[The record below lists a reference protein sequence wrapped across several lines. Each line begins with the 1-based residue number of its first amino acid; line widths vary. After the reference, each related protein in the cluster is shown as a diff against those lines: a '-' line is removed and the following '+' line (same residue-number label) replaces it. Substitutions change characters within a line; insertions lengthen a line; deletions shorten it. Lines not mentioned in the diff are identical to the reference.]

1 MLKWLDMQYL
11 EINCACTD
19 WTIGILNRLFIGYFW
34 TGTQAQSFKCYFKP
48 YITFQILRKWHDWNN
63 VLPDLTDGLKT
74 SLIFPKG
81 IFPSMSSMKSTGSIL
96 HAAFCRCSGI
106 SEQHTYLR
114 CSSTARCQVRIR
126 PTPVSYPAI
135 SPSYTVC
142 VSETLKD
149 LLHHSLYELRLIK
162 TLR

>member
-19 WTIGILNRLFIGYFW
+19 WTIGILNWLCIGYFE
-34 TGTQAQSFKCYFKP
+34 QAQSFKCYFKP
-48 YITFQILRKWHDWNN
+48 YITFQILRKRHYWNN
-63 VLPDLTDGLKT
+63 VLDDLTDGLKT

-81 IFPSMSSMKSTGSIL
+81 ISPACAQWSPLAIV
-96 HAAFCRCSGI
+96 HAAFCWYSGN
-106 SEQHTYLR
+106 SEQHTDLR

-126 PTPVSYPAI
+126 PTPLSYPAI

-142 VSETLKD
+142 ISETPKD
-149 LLHHSLYELRLIK
+149 LLHRSLYELRLIK